1 MHAVTSA
8 LTADYS
14 HLELNPG
21 RGGRSHGPVVLGL
34 ADDQV
39 SDMTILITARQSG
52 VVPAEV
58 QVHDDRPPLDP
69 RWDTVTEWSV
79 RTGAG
84 MTLGGWAHET
94 SMAVP
99 VPAGVDLRVRYVVLD
114 GQAGA
119 DQWRRHGGGDELP
132 AERYLLQVWPAAA
145 AAAEVLV
152 ADAPWAQYWAFG
164 PSAAAVVAGLA
175 GMPDPGRL
183 VAVVD
188 RALDAH
194 PDVRARV
201 AAGDDRYRVGVIRYV
216 QELFRVTH
224 HTGAYDHVRRDHEAI
239 AALID
244 ERARR

>member
-1 MHAVTSA
+1 MHAVTTA

-14 HLELNPG
+14 QLEMYPG
-21 RGGRSHGPVVLGL
+21 RGGRTYGPVVLGL

-39 SDMTILITARQSG
+39 SDMTILATARQNG

-69 RWDTVTEWSV
+69 RWDAAAEWSV

-84 MTLGGWAHET
+84 MSLGGWAHET
-94 SMAVP
+94 SVAVP
-99 VPAGVDLRVRYVVLD
+99 VAAGLDVRVRYVVVD

-119 DQWRRHGGGDELP
+119 DQLRRLGGDELP
-132 AERYLLQVWPAAA
+132 AERYLLQVWPAPVAP
-145 AAAEVLV
+145 AEVVV

-164 PSAAAVVAGLA
+164 PSAAALVAGLS
-175 GMPDPGRL
+175 GMPDPDRL

-201 AAGDDRYRVGVIRYV
+201 AAGDDRSRLGVVRYT

-224 HTGAYDHVRRDHEAI
+224 RTGAYDHVRGDHEAI